1 MSFNDQKDIGV
12 VQLDGLVLLKIIKH
26 CKDRVYETVT
36 GQLLGLDVE
45 GRLEVTNS
53 FPFPSGDDVDTD
65 AYQISM
71 MKCLRTVNVDNNTVG
86 WYQSARMAN
95 FLTQDLIDAQFSYQK
110 TIPSS
115 VVVVYDPTLT
125 HGGHLQL
132 SAYRLTDA
140 FMKLYEN
147 GKFTQKAFTFADIK
161 SEDILQEIPVKV
173 HNSHLVHAF
182 LYELREEKSMSCELD
197 RLRVPDSSLLE
208 KQLNL
213 MASAIDDHVTEQQNF
228 QYHLRQSRQ
237 KQKGKDETQPSRLD
251 ALLLANQ
258 IGFYAKNVNQAA
270 TQQFNQGFLLDGFQ
284 KTGASSSAQ

>member
-1 MSFNDQKDIGV
+1 MSGLDESKDIGV

-26 CKDRVYETVT
+26 CKERVYETVT

-53 FPFPSGDDVDTD
+53 FPFPSGEDVDTD

-71 MKCLRTVNVDNNTVG
+71 MKALRTVNVDNNTVG

-95 FLTQDLIDAQFSYQK
+95 FLTQDLIDAQFNYQK

-125 HGGHLQL
+125 NGGHLQL
-132 SAYRLTDA
+132 SAFRLTDK
-140 FMKLYEN
+140 FMKLYES
-147 GKFTQKAFTFADIK
+147 GKFTQKAFSAFDIK
-161 SEDILQEIPVKV
+161 SSDILQEIPVKV

-197 RLRVPDSSLLE
+197 RLRVPDSALLE

-213 MASAIDDHVTEQQNF
+213 MATAIDEHSTEQQNF
-228 QYHLRQSRQ
+228 QYHLRQARQ
-237 KQKGKDETQPSRLD
+237 NKQQKKDEAQPNRLD

-258 IGFYAKNVNQAA
+258 IGFYAKNVNQSA

-284 KTGASSSAQ
+284 KTEKASN